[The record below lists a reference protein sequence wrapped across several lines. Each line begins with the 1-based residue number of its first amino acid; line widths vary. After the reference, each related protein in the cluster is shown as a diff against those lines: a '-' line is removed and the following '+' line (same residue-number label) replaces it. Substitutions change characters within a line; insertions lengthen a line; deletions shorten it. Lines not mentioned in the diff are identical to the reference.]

1 MSRPKNCVARVQLFF
16 GKKGTELK
24 RKGSSKSP
32 KFVSWQSKS
41 ISHSTALGDNKSSH
55 NRIAQSVSVALKP
68 PQTFSSSSNCPSSS
82 SPFLSSLG
90 ANPLNLDANTKVS
103 YDDMSNVYI
112 EIETD
117 DIQSL
122 RACLNSYLRLADV
135 SYRCIAEGNL
145 E

>member
-1 MSRPKNCVARVQLFF
+1 
-16 GKKGTELK
+16 
-24 RKGSSKSP
+24 
-32 KFVSWQSKS
+32 
-41 ISHSTALGDNKSSH
+41 
-55 NRIAQSVSVALKP
+55 
-68 PQTFSSSSNCPSSS
+68 
-82 SPFLSSLG
+82 
-90 ANPLNLDANTKVS
+90 LNLDANTKVS

-135 SYRCIAEGNL
+135 SYRCIADGNL